1 MVMSAVQ
8 QAPRGGVAVERLG
21 ERDGLRWWP
30 SVLGLA
36 VAVFSGLGIDNGAGL
51 AMIVVASAFIYLA
64 VAAQGSARSAWGWFA
79 LSIVVITAGKVVGH
93 EGVPVAV
100 LLGLAAALVI
110 WGVARGRWRVPGGLR
125 LQTAA
130 MIVLGAVAVVGLA
143 LDSVVGGLLVAAGL
157 VAHGAWDIVHHRR
170 NSVVVR
176 SFAELCV
183 VLDLVLAGIIVWA
196 VLT

>member
-1 MVMSAVQ
+1 MAAVR
-8 QAPRGGVAVERLG
+8 QAPVGGVADGSLG

-30 SVLGLA
+30 SVLGAA
-36 VAVFSGLGIDNGAGL
+36 VAVFSGLGVDNGAGL
-51 AMIVVASAFIYLA
+51 AMVVVASAFIYLA

-79 LSIVVITAGKVVGH
+79 LSIALITVGKIVGD
-93 EGVPVAV
+93 EWAPVSVMLAVAV
-100 LLGLAAALVI
+100 PLVV
-110 WGVARGRWRVPGGLR
+110 WGVTRGRWPLPGGLR
-125 LQTAA
+125 RQTAA
-130 MIVLGAVAVVGLA
+130 MIAFGAVAVVGLA

-157 VAHGAWDIVHHRR
+157 VAHGGWDVVHHRR
-170 NSVVVR
+170 NRVVVR